1 MFNKTFD
8 TENYLNNKGEIEY
21 VFTTEGHLYPIK
33 FVSTQ
38 MKNYS
43 NTYYKKQS
51 ESIRN
56 TCDLKTDSDVYFSKL
71 RRQLPMKMKYFDQ
84 LFEMVG
90 VNDNLEKLLERKK
103 S

>member
-1 MFNKTFD
+1 
-8 TENYLNNKGEIEY
+8 LNNKGEIEY
-21 VFTTEGHLYPIK
+21 VFTTEGHIYPIN
-33 FVSTQ
+33 FVSKQ

-43 NTYYKKQS
+43 STYFKNKS
-51 ESIRN
+51 KDSIRN
-56 TCDLKTDSDVYFSKL
+56 KCELKADSGVYFSKL

-90 VNDNLEKLLERKK
+90 VNDNIENLLERKK